1 MNQKLQKYMYKEAKL
16 RLQHNSALLFI
27 HRIIIL
33 GEFQLPQLSLL
44 DIQVETKVLSQ
55 YWDWKL

>member
-1 MNQKLQKYMYKEAKL
+1 MYKEAKL

-33 GEFQLPQLSLL
+33 GEFQLPQLFLL
-44 DIQVETKVLSQ
+44 DVQVETKVLSQ
-55 YWDWKL
+55 Y